1 MCLYSGYVLWHHV
14 SKALFTLPK
23 LCRNSTDMSDQRC
36 MWTRYV
42 GNKTWPYFGKLNP
55 LKRRISVPA
64 QLFVPEQVQCERGL
78 YLCRRE
84 VAMPIGHHKLCD
96 RKWQSIYLFIVNSV
110 RKYLLWKSVWLFN
123 SFPLTLWVK
132 AACFVLAIEVLLH
145 ARVLTL
151 ICACPIFKAN
161 FSHYKFSNANLRHF

>member
-1 MCLYSGYVLWHHV
+1 MNRKVNTILCPSALKVGYRHAIQKHFKTIIQRKVIITIATQCKTAV
-14 SKALFTLPK
+14 AKALFTLPE

-84 VAMPIGHHKLCD
+84 VALPIGHHKLCD
-96 RKWQSIYLFIVNSV
+96 RKWPSIYLFIVNSLC
-110 RKYLLWKSVWLFN
+110 KY
-123 SFPLTLWVK
+123 
-132 AACFVLAIEVLLH
+132 
-145 ARVLTL
+145 
-151 ICACPIFKAN
+151 
-161 FSHYKFSNANLRHF
+161 